1 VKIIRKCI
9 VYPMAC
15 LLLKLSSQF
24 NVTIATVGKS
34 FSTMNFVKNQLRDHM
49 RDEFF
54 NDCRVI
60 YMESDFFFFFE
71 RMESDIFDSG
81 KYEKYLTTNSKYEVT
96 HRAIN
101 IVIL

>member
-60 YMESDFFFFFE
+60 YMESDFFFFLKE
-71 RMESDIFDSG
+71 WRVI
-81 KYEKYLTTNSKYEVT
+81 YLIVVNMK
-96 HRAIN
+96 N
-101 IVIL
+101 ILQQIQNMKSHIEQLIL